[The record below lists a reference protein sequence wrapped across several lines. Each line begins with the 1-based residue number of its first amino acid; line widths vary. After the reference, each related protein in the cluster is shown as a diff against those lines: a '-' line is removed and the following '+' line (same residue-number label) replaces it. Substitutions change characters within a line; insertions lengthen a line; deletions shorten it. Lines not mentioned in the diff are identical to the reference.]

1 MPLGHGALEIGERR
15 RLGHSLREKR
25 YDRAPGVAKFV

>member
-25 YDRAPGVAKFV
+25 YDRAGVAKFV